1 MLVLC
6 SYQVL
11 YQCVILTLLLVIV
24 YWRTDTYMK
33 SVGIFFRFFIKLL
46 IKQLHVDSMLPCI
59 CSVIDHRRC
68 QNVVRTSMT
77 HLANAIILV
86 TFDTILDCKTV
97 APAFRSNMVRRS
109 RSQKIWLFCSL
120 TPSVIFI

>member
-86 TFDTILDCKTV
+86 TFDTICDLYLNRHTV
-97 APAFRSNMVRRS
+97 TWN
-109 RSQKIWLFCSL
+109 LFV
-120 TPSVIFI
+120 T